1 MTKLLHRPSSGT
13 WTSDGGA
20 SPGTTQVVA
29 DPGAAN
35 APLSVSVSGDVVTVS
50 LATGA
55 TGAITST
62 AKQVVDAINAER
74 SKRGLRTLRYTSCPD
89 GYGER
94 WALRL
99 RTSNVLYHQ
108 SMSTVMRGCSATRAA
123 ENIARAR
130 TSAVNLVRLW
140 MASPGHRANIL
151 DRYVT
156 QVGVGTQCASMCT
169 TVADFI
175 RR

>member
-1 MTKLLHRPSSGT
+1 MAYAPKVIIRLVMAMALALTGL
-13 WTSDGGA
+13 
-20 SPGTTQVVA
+20 VA
-29 DPGAAN
+29 
-35 APLSVSVSGDVVTVS
+35 V
-50 LATGA
+50 
-55 TGAITST
+55 ST
-62 AKQVVDAINAER
+62 ATPAQAVVSATYLNGYERQVVDAINAER

-108 SMSTVMRGCSATRAA
+108 SMTTVMRGCSATRAA

>member
-1 MTKLLHRPSSGT
+1 MTYAHNVILRLVIATALALTGL
-13 WTSDGGA
+13 
-20 SPGTTQVVA
+20 VA
-29 DPGAAN
+29 
-35 APLSVSVSGDVVTVS
+35 V
-50 LATGA
+50 
-55 TGAITST
+55 ST
-62 AKQVVDAINAER
+62 ATPAQAAVSQTYLNAYERQVVDAINAER
-74 SKRGLRTLRYTSCPD
+74 VRRGLRSLRYTSCPD

-108 SMSTVMRGCSATRAA
+108 SMTTVMRGCGATRAA

-130 TSAVNLVRLW
+130 TSAKNLVGLW
-140 MASPGHRANIL
+140 MRSPGHRANIL

-169 TVADFI
+169 TVADFV

>member
-1 MTKLLHRPSSGT
+1 MAYAPKVIIRLVMAMALALTGL
-13 WTSDGGA
+13 
-20 SPGTTQVVA
+20 VA
-29 DPGAAN
+29 
-35 APLSVSVSGDVVTVS
+35 V
-50 LATGA
+50 
-55 TGAITST
+55 ST
-62 AKQVVDAINAER
+62 ATPAQAAVSATYLNGYERQVVDAINAER

-108 SMSTVMRGCSATRAA
+108 SMTTVMRGCSATRAA

>member
-1 MTKLLHRPSSGT
+1 MVLAHNVMMRVLIATALAVTGLVAVSSAT
-13 WTSDGGA
+13 PAQAAVSATYLTSYER
-20 SPGTTQVVA
+20 
-29 DPGAAN
+29 
-35 APLSVSVSGDVVTVS
+35 
-50 LATGA
+50 
-55 TGAITST
+55 
-62 AKQVVDAINAER
+62 QVVDAINAER
-74 SKRGLRTLRYTSCPD
+74 TRRGLRALRYTACPD

-99 RTSNVLYHQ
+99 RTSSTIYHQ
-108 SMSTVMRGCSATRAA
+108 SMWTVMKGCNATRAA

-130 TSAVNLVRLW
+130 TSAKNLVALW

-151 DRYVT
+151 DRYVN

-169 TVADFI
+169 TVADFV